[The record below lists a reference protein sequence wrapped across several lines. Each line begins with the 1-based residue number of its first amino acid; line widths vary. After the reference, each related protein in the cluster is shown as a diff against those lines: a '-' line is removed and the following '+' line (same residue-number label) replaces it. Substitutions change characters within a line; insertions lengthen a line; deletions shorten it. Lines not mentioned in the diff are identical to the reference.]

1 MRQVWRVTRPLD
13 GDEWAE
19 YWVNEHINDKG
30 MLADLDVCAGAAQ
43 YREEEAL
50 HVAEQCSEITAGLVA
65 KPTMSGAINDWLYPR
80 LPDDL
85 AELMVK
91 ERDAETGEV
100 KRLTGAK
107 DIITRLLEEIKI
119 SDTPPDDDVI
129 DLLEL
134 LQYGRSSSAVKFQKV
149 LDQAVDGRLHNSYV
163 FNGAGQSGR
172 YSSRGVQVHNL
183 VRDYL
188 RGELDILDKVAA
200 RVPIE
205 DLRAIPISDREI
217 DVRRAKEGKTSVSS
231 VLSRLIRPTFMAP
244 EKKLMVWS
252 DWSAIEARVAPWLAG
267 TDEADR
273 AVLQPFRDGS
283 DLYLLNAEAI
293 FGVPYDQLVERL
305 HNGDKEAKGM
315 RQAGKVA
322 VLALGFL
329 GGVGALRAMA
339 RGYGMRLTNEEA
351 KVIVDGWRDRNRWAR
366 KFGDACERAAYEA
379 ISNPMRLC
387 KAGRVSYQYVPTLMG
402 GSLLCY
408 LPDGRPLMYPMA
420 RVVDVEKF
428 GKPDKAIS
436 YLNGM
441 GRRNMWNGLQ
451 VENCLAG
458 DTRVLTRNGIKRLDM
473 VQTTDLVWDGIEWVQ
488 HYGLVTKGEQ
498 PVIAR
503 WGVQLTP
510 DHRVLTNAGWREAK
524 DCKGSDRANVRLP
537 DDVAAIRGLSG
548 TRQESAVAGA
558 LRVRQGTGGSDR
570 RVPKQPQTFTD
581 VMRLHDQRALR
592 SGQAHPRYVEA
603 QGVRRLALDG
613 RPLHLAFAS
622 RVEELRRAGHHSM
635 RTVAGIVHRLL
646 GGHGAKLFAGVDAR
660 QGAQQRG
667 VLTGELPLGRPENAV
682 AQHALQS
689 DDRHTSGSYAG
700 GGSLGDERYWGDDVA
715 LPTERGLADSGSV
728 SAPRLR
734 QSVQVVYDLRDC
746 GPRHRFTVI
755 DGDGRPFIVHN
766 CTQGLAAS
774 ILRSTLTRVHQRF
787 GDVIIGDTHDEVI
800 CEVDATTAWAFADQL
815 DAVMVE
821 GFPWSKGLP
830 LAAETTVN
838 WYYSKG
844 PGMKRPQ

>member
-1 MRQVWRVTRPLD
+1 MARLCFMDWETEGPDLTVIGTLNYVLDPTTKPLLLSWAIDQGPMRLWCRDLSDTLHPAVWAYVLSRCVIGAFPHELHDIAADPAGYFVAWNMAFDRAVAQQVATPEHGFPKITIEKTLDAMAQASASNLPGKLDLAGRAVRLGTKTINGSAIMKRMADPNTPKPGDRAEIEALAPGKAQDNAIAAAIAAWALYLDYSEQDTELMRQVWRVTRPLD
-13 GDEWAE
+13 GAEWAE

-65 KPTMSGAINDWLYPR
+65 KPTMSGAINDWLFPR

-119 SDTPPDDDVI
+119 SETPPDDDVI

-188 RGELDILDKVAA
+188 RAELDILDKVAA

-244 EKKLMVWS
+244 KDKLMVWS

-293 FGVPYDQLVERL
+293 FGVPYDELVERL

-451 VENCLAG
+451 L
-458 DTRVLTRNGIKRLDM
+458 
-473 VQTTDLVWDGIEWVQ
+473 
-488 HYGLVTKGEQ
+488 
-498 PVIAR
+498 
-503 WGVQLTP
+503 
-510 DHRVLTNAGWREAK
+510 
-524 DCKGSDRANVRLP
+524 
-537 DDVAAIRGLSG
+537 
-548 TRQESAVAGA
+548 
-558 LRVRQGTGGSDR
+558 
-570 RVPKQPQTFTD
+570 
-581 VMRLHDQRALR
+581 
-592 SGQAHPRYVEA
+592 
-603 QGVRRLALDG
+603 
-613 RPLHLAFAS
+613 
-622 RVEELRRAGHHSM
+622 
-635 RTVAGIVHRLL
+635 
-646 GGHGAKLFAGVDAR
+646 
-660 QGAQQRG
+660 
-667 VLTGELPLGRPENAV
+667 ENA
-682 AQHALQS
+682 
-689 DDRHTSGSYAG
+689 
-700 GGSLGDERYWGDDVA
+700 
-715 LPTERGLADSGSV
+715 
-728 SAPRLR
+728 
-734 QSVQVVYDLRDC
+734 
-746 GPRHRFTVI
+746 
-755 DGDGRPFIVHN
+755 
-766 CTQGLAAS
+766 TQGLAAS

-844 PGMKRPQ
+844 PGMRRPQ